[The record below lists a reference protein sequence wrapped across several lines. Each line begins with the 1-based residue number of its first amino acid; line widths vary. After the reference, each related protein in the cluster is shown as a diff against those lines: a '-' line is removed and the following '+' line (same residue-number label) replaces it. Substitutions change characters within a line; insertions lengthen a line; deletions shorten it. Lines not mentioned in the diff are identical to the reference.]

1 MTRHVGYAL
10 AAGEALEDLD
20 MGEGSHLML
29 RVTGSQSAGLVTV
42 LEGVVHEGGP
52 PQHVSDGEDEVVVR
66 PGRNDDLSD
75 W

>member
-1 MTRHVGYAL
+1 
-10 AAGEALEDLD
+10 